1 MMQRLKSPLFAISIL
16 GGALVLSGCGSK
28 EKKVTLDEPEKLDR
42 AYVNKTGERNET
54 IGEKNGGIV
63 IQKKMSLEED
73 MTRVRDQINDA
84 ENSIYGSSRQD
95 PGGMWLK
102 LKECRKK
109 IADARLGGNGVPD
122 AMEKWEKISTT
133 DPDLKY
139 RVEDKKKVVAVSEE
153 QLEDRLSHM
162 KNVKNILDRRYEEY
176 KDKLDACEDRYA
188 SNLVRHGLDPEDA
201 KAQGEWVDGPN
212 GYRVWKMKTAPTANP
227 EELMR
232 RKEARESQRKS
243 NQ

>member
-1 MMQRLKSPLFAISIL
+1 MNHVVRLKWPLI
-16 GGALVLSGCGSK
+16 ALSALALTGCGSK
-28 EKKVTLDEPEKLDR
+28 EKKVSMDEPEKLER
-42 AYVNKTGERNET
+42 EYVNKTDARNET
-54 IGEKNGGIV
+54 VGEKDGSIV

-73 MTRVRDQINDA
+73 MARVRDAINDA
-84 ENSIYGSSRQD
+84 ESSIYGSSRQD

-109 IADARLGGNGVPD
+109 VSDARLGGNGVPE
-122 AMEKWEKISTT
+122 AMEKWEKISAT
-133 DPDLKY
+133 DPELKY
-139 RVEDKKKVVAVSEE
+139 RVEGKKKVVAVSEE
-153 QLEDRLSHM
+153 QLEDRLGHM
-162 KNVKNILDRRYEEY
+162 KNVKNILDRRYEEF

-188 SNLVRHGLDPEDA
+188 SNLVKHGLDPEDT

-232 RKEARESQRKS
+232 RKETRENKRGS
-243 NQ
+243 N